1 MAMGNK
7 NFIDG
12 LESLEIHHSE
22 IELSKVREFYRYLA
36 SCNSSINL
44 MSSKDLEDWE
54 VFVER
59 HILDSLS
66 ITPQLKEVLDTGEG
80 LVLDVGSG
88 AGFPGLPIK
97 CFFPSADITFLEATK
112 KKVNFIS
119 NVLTMWGF
127 ERSAV
132 IWDRAENLGQNPV
145 HRHRYDVVVSRAVAP
160 LQTLLELTLPLCR
173 PGGKVVAMKG
183 KKSESEC
190 ARSSNALAELGGSIE
205 SVIRV
210 KQFLSSSEGELVI
223 VRKTTETSPE
233 YPRRAGIPL
242 KYPL

>member
-1 MAMGNK
+1 MGNK
-7 NFIDG
+7 TFIEG
-12 LESLEIHHSE
+12 LKSLEIHHSE
-22 IELSKVREFYRYLA
+22 IELSKIREFYRYLVN
-36 SCNSSINL
+36 CNNSINL
-44 MSSKDLEDWE
+44 MSSKDLEHWE
-54 VFVER
+54 VFIER

-66 ITPQLKEVLDTGEG
+66 ITHELREILETGEG

-97 CFFPSADITFLEATK
+97 FFFPSVDITFLESTK

-119 NVLTMWGF
+119 DVLKMWDF
-127 ERSAV
+127 ERSVV

-183 KKSESEC
+183 RKSESEC
-190 ARSSNALAELGGSIE
+190 ARSSNALTELGGSIE

-223 VRKTTETSPE
+223 VRKTTETSPV